1 MPVPLSQSF
10 RRSCVL
16 ALLLSLV
23 SLAVSG
29 GSGLAQGATTVSV
42 YASGLVNPKEMA
54 FGADG
59 TLYVAESGKPGDVNV
74 LLPANFGGSGPIGT
88 NARVS
93 KITKDGTRSDFVTG
107 LPNIGLYG
115 GVEMLGAS
123 GLTVLDGQ
131 LYEVAAGHMT
141 VSPQL
146 SKVNADGTLT
156 HIADVGAFN
165 DQNPPP
171 GDNGDAVP
179 MGNPYSLVNWN
190 GNLYF
195 TDGNYNR
202 ITKATP
208 GGQLSVFA
216 ESSNDSTTTGAA
228 VGTDGNLYICQFGQ
242 APYSPGTGRIDR
254 VSPDGKVTEGVIKNL
269 TTPIDVAFAPD
280 GTTYILQY
288 AAEFSAKELRYI
300 PFGGEVLRLKAD
312 GSTEPVVTNLVFP
325 TSMIFGPDGA
335 LYVTNYGNESND
347 GQGQVLRIVPGDTQA
362 AGPAVPTPDNSKA
375 YAPPESGPATPVA
388 AGSPTTAA
396 ATIKIYDF
404 GFDQPQVTIQT
415 GQSVTFINTGRIGHT
430 ATASEGSFDTGLL
443 QQGQSSTITFNNP
456 GKFAYYCQPHPFM
469 KGVIQVE
476 GPPRGAATAVAGT
489 VTQTDTKPPMIGGW
503 RILGFVV
510 ILFGIVFGAG
520 YAMRRRSGPAPT
532 PPSPPPPSSP
542 SGDAD

>member
-1 MPVPLSQSF
+1 MSRRF
-10 RRSCVL
+10 RRSLLL

-23 SLAVSG
+23 CFAMSG
-29 GSGLAQGATTVSV
+29 GSGVAQGETTVSV
-42 YASGLVNPKEMA
+42 YASGLVNPKQMA
-54 FGADG
+54 FGPDG

-93 KITKDGTRSDFVTG
+93 KISPDGTRSDFVTG

-131 LYEVAAGHMT
+131 LYELAAGHMT

-146 SKVNADGTLT
+146 SKVNDDGTLT

-165 DQNPPP
+165 NAHPPP

-190 GNLYF
+190 GDLYF

-202 ITKATP
+202 VTKSTTD
-208 GGQLSVFA
+208 GQLTLFE
-216 ESSNDSTTTGAA
+216 ESTDDAPVTGAV
-228 VGTDGNLYICQFGQ
+228 VGPDGNLYVCEFSK
-242 APYSPGTGRIDR
+242 APYTAGTGKIDMIT
-254 VSPDGKVTEGVIKNL
+254 SDGKLHEGVVPNL
-269 TTPIDVAFAPD
+269 TTPIAAAFDKD
-280 GTTYILQY
+280 GTMYVLQY

-300 PFGGEVLRLKAD
+300 PFGGEVLRVKAD
-312 GSTEPVVTNLVFP
+312 GTTEPVVTNLVFP
-325 TSMIFGPDGA
+325 TAMTFGPDGA

-347 GQGQVLRIVPGDTQA
+347 GQGQVLRIVLGDTA
-362 AGPAVPTPDNSKA
+362 ATGPAVPTPDSSKA

-388 AGSPTTAA
+388 AGSPIASA

-404 GFDQPQVTIQT
+404 GFDQPQITIQT

-443 QQGQSSTITFNNP
+443 QQGQSATVTFNNP

-476 GPPRGAATAVAGT
+476 GPPRGSATAVAGA
-489 VTQTDTKPPMIGGW
+489 VTQTDTSPPMIGGL

-510 ILFGIVFGAG
+510 VLFGLIFGAG
-520 YAMRRRSGPAPT
+520 YAMRRRSGPEPTPT
-532 PPSPPPPSSP
+532 PPSPPP
-542 SGDAD
+542 GNDDD

>member
-1 MPVPLSQSF
+1 MSVLQSF
-10 RRSCVL
+10 RRTCLL
-16 ALLLSLV
+16 ASLLSLV
-23 SLAVSG
+23 CLLFSG
-29 GSGLAQGATTVSV
+29 SPIGAQGGTTTVAV
-42 YASGLVNPKEMA
+42 YAAGLVNPKEMA
-54 FGADG
+54 FTPDG
-59 TLYVAESGKPGDVNV
+59 TLYVAESGKPGNVNV

-88 NARVS
+88 TARIS
-93 KITKDGTRSDFVTG
+93 KITTDGTRSDFVTG

-123 GLTVLDGQ
+123 GVTVMDGQ

-146 SKVNADGTLT
+146 SKVNPDGTLT

-165 DQNPPP
+165 DKNPPP

-179 MGNPYSLVNWN
+179 MGNPYSLVNWG

-208 GGQLSVFA
+208 DGQLSLFA

-228 VGTDGNLYICQFGQ
+228 VGTDGNLYVCQFGQ
-242 APYSPGTGRIDR
+242 APYSPGTGRIDT
-254 VSPDGKVTEGVIKNL
+254 VTPDGKVTEGAIKNL

-288 AAEFSAKELRYI
+288 AAEFSAQQLRYV

-312 GSTEPVVTNLVFP
+312 GTTEPVVTNLVFP
-325 TSMIFGPDGA
+325 TSMTFGPDGA

-347 GQGQVLRIVPGDTQA
+347 GQGQILRVVPGDTA
-362 AGPAVPTPDNSKA
+362 VKGPDVPAPDDTKP

-388 AGSPTTAA
+388 QTTAA
-396 ATIKIYDF
+396 AATVKIYDF
-404 GFDQPQVTIQT
+404 GFDSPQITIQT
-415 GQSVTFINTGRIGHT
+415 GQSVTFINTGKIGHT

-443 QQGQSSTITFNNP
+443 QAGQSATVTFNNP

-476 GPPRGAATAVAGT
+476 GPPRGSATAVAGT
-489 VTQTDTKPPMIGGW
+489 VTSPDQSPPMIGAL
-503 RILGFVV
+503 RIVVFVV
-510 ILFGIVFGAG
+510 VLFAIVFGAG
-520 YAMRRRSGPAPT
+520 FAMRRRATPAVPPAAA
-532 PPSPPPPSSP
+532 PPSEE
-542 SGDAD
+542 AD

>member
-1 MPVPLSQSF
+1 LEATLVPVLQSF
-10 RRSCVL
+10 RRTCLL
-16 ALLLSLV
+16 ASALSLV
-23 SLAVSG
+23 CLLFSG
-29 GSGLAQGATTVSV
+29 SPIGAQGGATTVAV
-42 YASGLVNPKEMA
+42 YATGLVNPKEMA
-54 FGADG
+54 FTPDG

-88 NARVS
+88 NARIS
-93 KITKDGTRSDFVTG
+93 KITTDGTRSDFVTG

-123 GLTVLDGQ
+123 GLTVMDGQ
-131 LYEVAAGHMT
+131 IYEVAAGHMT

-146 SKVNADGTLT
+146 SKVSPDGKLT

-165 DQNPPP
+165 NLNPPP

-179 MGNPYSLVNWN
+179 LGNPYSLVNWG

-202 ITKATP
+202 ITKSTP
-208 GGQLSVFA
+208 DGQLSLFA

-242 APYSPGTGRIDR
+242 APYSPGTGRIDK
-254 VSPDGKVTEGVIKNL
+254 VTPDGKVSDGAIKNL

-288 AAEFSAKELRYI
+288 AAEFSAQQLRYV

-312 GSTEPVVTNLVFP
+312 GTTESVVTNLVFP
-325 TSMIFGPDGA
+325 TSMTFGPDGA

-347 GQGQVLRIVPGDTQA
+347 GQGQILRVVPGDTSVK
-362 AGPAVPTPDNSKA
+362 GPDVPAPDDTKP

-388 AGSPTTAA
+388 QTTAA
-396 ATIKIYDF
+396 AATVKIYDF
-404 GFDQPQVTIQT
+404 GFDSPQVTIQT
-415 GQSVTFINTGRIGHT
+415 GQSVTFINTGKIGHT

-476 GPPRGAATAVAGT
+476 GPPRGSATVVAGT
-489 VTQTDTKPPMIGGW
+489 ITKPDQSPPMIGGW
-503 RILGFVV
+503 RIVGFVV
-510 ILFGIVFGAG
+510 VLFAIVFGAG
-520 YAMRRRSGPAPT
+520 FAMRRRSTPAVLPPAA
-532 PPSPPPPSSP
+532 PPSEE
-542 SGDAD
+542 AD